1 VKLRSCKE
9 TKKKHL
15 KRIKI
20 LEDQIM
26 CQELYNRREILR
38 FLGVQESMAD
48 EEDTREVI
56 YQLLEKELGIEDVR
70 RIEFQRIHRIGLK
83 EI

>member
-1 VKLRSCKE
+1 
-9 TKKKHL
+9 
-15 KRIKI
+15 
-20 LEDQIM
+20 M